1 MKLITNWRQATVAD
15 IESDGFLDVAT
26 KMHVLSC
33 QMSSGKSV
41 DIQGTDKERLIKFF
55 NYHLDNNIPVVMHNG
70 ICYDIPLAE
79 KLLCINLSG
88 LMLIDTLALSWYL
101 NIGREQHGLDSFHE
115 DYGIAKPKIEDW
127 ENLTY
132 SEYLHRCQEDV
143 KINTALWQDF
153 ISRLEDM
160 YSIAKQRIDC
170 GDVDGTRNSSD
181 EFCYL
186 DQYKFTSTVD
196 EYVDRILTFLMFK
209 MDCAR
214 TQEKTRFKADKEVI
228 ESAITELQEKIELA
242 KTELM
247 SVMPQIPKYA
257 KRKKPKEPFKKNGDL
272 SVSGVKW
279 NTLLSLVD
287 KVDERGKSLVRYIE
301 GDSDHVEELVGYT
314 EPNPNSSDQLKDW
327 FFSLGWTPKTFKFVK
342 DKEAQ
347 QKWVDSG
354 FRKDLKPKPRMIPQ
368 INKDSDEGKEL
379 CDSIVE
385 LAEEVPQIMAYSK
398 YSLISSRLGSL
409 KGFLRDM
416 SEDEFLKAR
425 IGGFTNT
432 LRVKHRELVNLV
444 GVDKPYGKQIRG
456 GLVAD
461 KGKVLL
467 GSDLSSLE
475 DRVKHHFMIPH
486 DPEYV
491 ATMMADDFD
500 PHILMALSSGMIS
513 QKEFDDFKKGIKT
526 DKVKAARKAGKSTN
540 YASVYNAGA
549 ETIARSAG
557 VDLATGKQLHEGYWK
572 LNWAV
577 KKIAEEQCV
586 ITDSKGLKWL
596 VNPINGF
603 CYSLR
608 KESDRFSTLCQG
620 TGSYF
625 FDMWVDFLLE
635 KMYNKFQTKS
645 LTGSWHDEIVLS
657 FKDLPVFREWF
668 ENAVRSSID
677 DVNTKYKLRRP
688 LGCDVQF
695 GYRYSDIH

>member
-1 MKLITNWRQATVAD
+1 MKLITNWRLATVAD

-41 DIQGTDKERLIKFF
+41 DIQGTDKERLVKFF
-55 NYHLDNNIPVVMHNG
+55 NYHLDNGIPIVMHNG

-79 KLLCINLSG
+79 KLLGINLDK
-88 LMLIDTLALSWYL
+88 LLVIDTLALSWYL
-101 NIGREQHGLDSFHE
+101 NIGRELHGLDSFHQ

-127 ENLTY
+127 SNLTY

-153 ISRLEDM
+153 MSRLEDM
-160 YSIAKQRIDC
+160 YTITKQRVDC

-186 DQYKFTSTVD
+186 DQYKLTSTVD

-214 TQEKTRFKADKEVI
+214 TQEKTRFKADKGMI
-228 ESAITELQEKIELA
+228 ESAITELQNKIELA
-242 KTELM
+242 KVELM
-247 SVMPQIPKYA
+247 SVMPQMPKYA

-272 SVSGVKW
+272 SASGIKW
-279 NTLLSLVD
+279 NTLLSLLD
-287 KVDERGKSLVRYIE
+287 KVDENGHPLVRYIE
-301 GDSDHVEELVGYT
+301 GDSEHIEELVGYN

-347 QKWVDSG
+347 QRWVDSG

-368 INKDSDEGKEL
+368 INKDGDDGKEL

-398 YSLISSRLGSL
+398 YSLISSRLSSL

-456 GLVAD
+456 GLIAD

-467 GSDLSSLE
+467 GSDLCSLE

-500 PHILMALSSGMIS
+500 PHILMALSSGMID

-596 VNPINGF
+596 INPINGF

-657 FKDLPVFREWF
+657 FKDLPVFRGWF
-668 ENAVRSSID
+668 ESAVRSSID

>member
-41 DIQGTDKERLIKFF
+41 DIQGTDKERLTKFF
-55 NYHLDNNIPVVMHNG
+55 NYHLENNIPIVMHNG
-70 ICYDIPLAE
+70 ICYDVPLAE
-79 KLLCINLSG
+79 KLLGVNLDK
-88 LMLIDTLALSWYL
+88 LLVIDTLALSWYL
-101 NIGREQHGLDSFHE
+101 NIGRELHGLDSFHQ

-127 ENLTY
+127 SNLTY

-153 ISRLEDM
+153 MSRLEDM
-160 YSIAKQRIDC
+160 YTIAKQRVDC
-170 GDVDGTRNSSD
+170 GDVDGTRNSSE

-186 DQYKFTSTVD
+186 DQYKLTSSVD
-196 EYVDRILTFLMFK
+196 EYIDRILTFLMFK

-214 TQEKTRFKADKEVI
+214 TQEKTRFKADKEMI
-228 ESAITELQEKIELA
+228 ESAITELQDKIELA
-242 KTELM
+242 KVELM

-257 KRKKPKEPFKKNGDL
+257 KRRKPKEPFKKNGDL
-272 SVSGVKW
+272 SASGVKW
-279 NTLLSLVD
+279 NTLLSLLD
-287 KVDERGKSLVRYIE
+287 KVDEKGHSLVQYIV
-301 GDSDHVEELVGYT
+301 GDSEHIEELVGYN

-347 QKWVDSG
+347 QRWVDSG

-368 INKDSDEGKEL
+368 INKDGDDGKEL

-398 YSLISSRLGSL
+398 YSLISSRLSSL

-461 KGKVLL
+461 KGKILL

-500 PHILMALSSGMIS
+500 PHLKMCVASDMITEDEE
-513 QKEFDDFKKGIKT
+513 EFYKWFKK
-526 DKVKAARKAGKSTN
+526 N
-540 YASVYNAGA
+540 
-549 ETIARSAG
+549 
-557 VDLATGKQLHEGYWK
+557 H
-572 LNWAV
+572 
-577 KKIAEEQCV
+577 
-586 ITDSKGLKWL
+586 
-596 VNPINGF
+596 
-603 CYSLR
+603 
-608 KESDRFSTLCQG
+608 
-620 TGSYF
+620 
-625 FDMWVDFLLE
+625 
-635 KMYNKFQTKS
+635 
-645 LTGSWHDEIVLS
+645 
-657 FKDLPVFREWF
+657 
-668 ENAVRSSID
+668 
-677 DVNTKYKLRRP
+677 
-688 LGCDVQF
+688 
-695 GYRYSDIH
+695 